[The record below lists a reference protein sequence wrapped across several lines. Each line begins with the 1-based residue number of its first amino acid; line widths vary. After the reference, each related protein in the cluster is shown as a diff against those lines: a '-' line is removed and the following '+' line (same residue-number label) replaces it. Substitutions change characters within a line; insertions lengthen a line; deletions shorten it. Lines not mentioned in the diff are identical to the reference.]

1 MLVIT
6 MGWGCIHDTSKAS
19 TCSQEHQLRTLENVL
34 PCPYHM
40 DWPLSCS
47 WACDGVCAILCALYR
62 WLRQALLL
70 SRACFSFSL
79 GMTWQFWCWKK
90 CYQRYQCCVLY
101 SCINLGPQLP
111 LRHDMRNMWAHVSL
125 QNSDPDNMAADRGTR
140 SQQKAAEPPSAKWCK
155 LRIYHGDEPLTLVI
169 LGHPGTIAQP
179 SMKALFQW
187 LVGSFN
193 LYPWRI
199 PENSLEKHGKGS
211 HRWPLKTAW
220 DLRDALRRSTT
231 MPPGCTLAR
240 WAVLSMSSLGSL
252 FRFWAELRGWNWC
265 WLRIDWAIL
274 RGYFSCHFLWTAN
287 IHSTSELPQ
296 WPTKLHFTW
305 DRQILNTGGFNP
317 VEQYHYNI
325 SQFQAW
331 VQIEAKNGKHQN
343 VIVEKDQYNTIHHTS
358 PYSIRSHQQQSDKL
372 ANVDNFDMSYPKSL
386 STSQHVSTWR
396 HAAQLRAG
404 NWRWWNQPLRR
415 PPASADP
422 GDDSIQPSQVKSRLK
437 SMSLL

>member
-6 MGWGCIHDTSKAS
+6 MSWGCIHDTSKAS
-19 TCSQEHQLRTLENVL
+19 TCSQEHRLRTLENVL

-47 WACDGVCAILCALYR
+47 WACDGICAILCAILCALYR
-62 WLRQALLL
+62 WLRQALFL

-79 GMTWQFWCWKK
+79 GMAWQFWCWKK
-90 CYQRYQCCVLY
+90 CYQCCVLY
-101 SCINLGPQLP
+101 SSCINLGPQLP

-125 QNSDPDNMAADRGTR
+125 QNSDPDNMAADKGTR
-140 SQQKAAEPPSAKWCK
+140 SQQKAAEPPSAKCCK
-155 LRIYHGDEPLTLVI
+155 LRIFHGDEPLTLVI

-193 LYPWRI
+193 PWRI
-199 PENSLEKHGKGS
+199 PEISLKKHGKGS

-220 DLRDALRRSTT
+220 VMRDALRRSTT

-252 FRFWAELRGWNWC
+252 LRFWAELRGWNWC

-274 RGYFSCHFLWTAN
+274 RGYFSCHFSLDCQYSFNIRAASMADKAAPHMGPADTKYWWFQSGWT
-287 IHSTSELPQ
+287 ISL
-296 WPTKLHFTW
+296 
-305 DRQILNTGGFNP
+305 
-317 VEQYHYNI
+317 QYQSI
-325 SQFQAW
+325 SS
-331 VQIEAKNGKHQN
+331 VSSNRGKKYQKMEN
-343 VIVEKDQYNTIHHTS
+343 VIVEKEQYNTIHHTS

-372 ANVDNFDMSYPKSL
+372 ANVGAMPPSCVPETEGDGINHYGAHWPPPTLATTRSSQNPKWNLGWSL
-386 STSQHVSTWR
+386 
-396 HAAQLRAG
+396 
-404 NWRWWNQPLRR
+404 
-415 PPASADP
+415 
-422 GDDSIQPSQVKSRLK
+422 
-437 SMSLL
+437 